1 MEQTSIWDALSNN
14 GFTGWDYGVFI
25 LYIVILVGMGIFLSR
40 SKKGEEKTSK
50 DYFLAGNTLTW
61 WAVGASLIAANISAE
76 QFIGMSGSAFASGI
90 AQAAYELMAAATL
103 LVVGKF
109 LLPLMIEKKIFTI
122 PQFLRERYNSGVG
135 LAFSIL
141 WLFLYVFVNLTSVAW
156 LGALAIQQ
164 ILGLPTD
171 HIVHVFGM
179 DVDQVR
185 LVIILSLFLI
195 AGIYSIYGGLAS
207 VAWTDVMQVTFLVGG
222 GLITA
227 YFALDVIGQE
237 VWGCGA
243 MEALGNIYSWC
254 MGIESD
260 KHFNLIVTQQADVY
274 PVINGIPEAVVQS
287 ISGSGDN
294 AIVTIKNV
302 ATDSVYNY
310 AGNLVEPL
318 EKGHSVAV
326 GEMVKAKEDP
336 FFTNPGLVLVF
347 GALWLTNLGYWGFNQ
362 YIIQKGLAAKSL
374 SEAKKGMVFAAVL
387 KILIPFIVCI
397 PGVCAFYIYNAKT
410 GDGQSVLDMLIAK
423 GQIAQDS
430 AINRSDDAYPYLIR
444 NFTPVVIKGLSFAA
458 LAAAV
463 ISSLASMF
471 NSTSTLFTMDI
482 YKQFINKNASET
494 KLVNVGRM
502 TSVSALIIALI
513 AVYPLMGGID
523 QAFQFIQEY
532 SAFVY
537 PGVVVIFGLGLLWKR
552 ASGTA
557 AIVAAIGTFAFSIIY
572 KFAFPEMP
580 FLVRSGVVF
589 ITLVILF
596 VWLSIRNKDTEA
608 ATELSADDIK
618 TQLFWS
624 KIMFIIGGVSFALF
638 VASFFSETLHIYGME
653 GAMAFFAAL
662 MFTIGYYLR
671 SNALDK
677 VQDKKLVAIDLDIF
691 KTDKTFNIGA
701 AVVIALLTFLYLA
714 LW

>member
-1 MEQTSIWDALSNN
+1 MGVLESLQNN
-14 GFTGWDYGVFI
+14 GFATVDYVVFGA
-25 LYIVILVGMGIFLSR
+25 YIVLLVGLGIFLSR
-40 SKKGEEKTSK
+40 GKKGEEKSST

-122 PQFLRERYNSGVG
+122 PQFLRERYNWGVG

-171 HIVHVFGM
+171 MIINIAGM

-185 LVIILSLFLI
+185 ICIILFLFVI
-195 AGIYSIYGGLAS
+195 AGVYSIYGGLAS

-227 YFALDVIGQE
+227 YAALSVIGAE

-243 MEALGNIYSWC
+243 LEALGNIYSWC
-254 MGIESD
+254 LGQEGD
-260 KHFNLIVTQQADVY
+260 KHFNLIVTRNEELY
-274 PVINGIPEAVVQS
+274 PVINGVADAAGHIVQ
-287 ISGSGDN
+287 
-294 AIVTIKNV
+294 
-302 ATDSVYNY
+302 
-310 AGNLVEPL
+310 
-318 EKGHSVAV
+318 
-326 GEMVKAKEDP
+326 KEDP

-374 SEAKKGMVFAAVL
+374 AEAKKGMVFAAIL

-397 PGVCAFYIYNAKT
+397 PGVCAFFIMN
-410 GDGQSVLDMLIAK
+410 GDVNGVPVREKLPDLAGEIGRA
-423 GQIAQDS
+423 
-430 AINRSDDAYPYLIR
+430 DDAYPYLIR
-444 NFTPVVIKGLSFAA
+444 NFTPVFVKGLSFAA

-482 YKQFINKNASET
+482 YKQFIEKNASEK
-494 KLVNVGRM
+494 KLVSVGRL
-502 TSVSALIIALI
+502 TSVCALIIALI

-557 AIVAAIGTFAFSIIY
+557 AVVAAIGTFAFSIIY

-596 VWLSIRNKDTEA
+596 VGISLMNKDVEKA
-608 ATELSADDIK
+608 DELSEGDIK
-618 TQLFWS
+618 QQLFWS
-624 KIMFIIGGVSFALF
+624 NIMFVVAAVSFVLF
-638 VASFFSETLHIYGME
+638 IAAFFHDTLHIYGME
-653 GAMAFFAAL
+653 GAMVFFAAITG
-662 MFTIGYYLR
+662 TIAYYLS
-671 SNALDK
+671 SNALDT
-677 VQDKKLVAIDLDIF
+677 VQDKKLVAIDLKIF
-691 KTDKTFNIGA
+691 KTDSVFNIGA
-701 AVVIALLTFLYLA
+701 VIVIALLTALYLF

>member
-1 MEQTSIWDALSNN
+1 MDKIFEALSNN
-14 GFTGWDYGVFI
+14 GFAMADYLVFI
-25 LYIVILVGMGIFLSR
+25 VYIIILVGMGLFLSR
-40 SKKGEEKTSK
+40 TKKGEEKSST

-122 PQFLRERYNSGVG
+122 PQFLRERYNWGVG
-135 LAFSIL
+135 FAFSLL

-171 HIVHVFGM
+171 MIINVAGIEI
-179 DVDQVR
+179 DQVR
-185 LVIILSLFLI
+185 MCIILSLFII

-227 YFALDVIGQE
+227 YAALSVIGDE
-237 VWGCGA
+237 MGLGGA
-243 MEALGNIYSWC
+243 WDALAHIKDYLASIDG
-254 MGIESD
+254 D
-260 KHFNLIVTQQADVY
+260 KHFNLVVTRNEELY
-274 PVINGIPEAVVQS
+274 PVINGVV
-287 ISGSGDN
+287 DN
-294 AIVTIKNV
+294 AGNIVQ
-302 ATDSVYNY
+302 
-310 AGNLVEPL
+310 
-318 EKGHSVAV
+318 
-326 GEMVKAKEDP
+326 KEDP
-336 FFTNPGLVLVF
+336 FFTNPGIVLIF

-374 SEAKKGMVFAAVL
+374 DEAKKGMVFAAFL

-397 PGVCAFYIYNAKT
+397 PGVCAFYIMNAPECDALRET
-410 GDGQSVLDMLIAK
+410 LAGSIA
-423 GQIAQDS
+423 
-430 AINRSDDAYPYLIR
+430 RSDDAYPFLIR
-444 NFTPVVIKGLSFAA
+444 NFTPTVVKGLSFAA

-482 YKQFINKNASET
+482 YKQFINKNASEK

-502 TSVSALIIALI
+502 TSVTALIIALI

-557 AIVAAIGTFAFSIIY
+557 AVVCAIGTFAFSIIY

-596 VWLSIRNKDTEA
+596 VWISLKSKKSVPAD
-608 ATELSADDIK
+608 ELDEHTIK

-624 KIMFIIGGVSFALF
+624 RIMFIVAAVSLALCI
-638 VASFFSETLHIYGME
+638 AGFFNESMHMLGFE
-653 GAMAFFAAL
+653 GAWVFFAAITA
-662 MFTIGYYLR
+662 TIGIYLR

-677 VQDKKLVAIDLDIF
+677 VQDPKLVAIDLNVF
-691 KTDKTFNIGA
+691 HTDKIFNIGA
-701 AVVIALLTFLYLA
+701 IGVIVILTILYVA

>member
-1 MEQTSIWDALSNN
+1 MSVIEALQNN
-14 GFTGWDYGVFI
+14 GFATIDYVVFAA
-25 LYIVILVGMGIFLSR
+25 YIVLLVGLGIFLSR
-40 SKKGEEKTSK
+40 SKKGEEKSST

-122 PQFLRERYNSGVG
+122 PQFLRERYNWGVG
-135 LAFSIL
+135 LAFSLL

-171 HIVHVFGM
+171 MIIQFGGM
-179 DVDQVR
+179 EIDQVR
-185 LVIILSLFLI
+185 MVIILVLFVI
-195 AGIYSIYGGLAS
+195 AGLYSIYGGLAS

-227 YFALDVIGQE
+227 YAALSVIGAE

-243 MEALGNIYSWC
+243 FEALGNIYSWC
-254 MGIESD
+254 IDQAGD
-260 KHFNLIVTQQADVY
+260 KHFNLVVTRNEELY
-274 PVINGIPEAVVQS
+274 PVINGVVEN
-287 ISGSGDN
+287 G
-294 AIVTIKNV
+294 VTIQ
-302 ATDSVYNY
+302 
-310 AGNLVEPL
+310 
-318 EKGHSVAV
+318 
-326 GEMVKAKEDP
+326 KEDP
-336 FFTNPGLVLVF
+336 YFTNPGIVLIF

-374 SEAKKGMVFAAVL
+374 DEAKKGMIFAAFL

-397 PGVCAFYIYNAKT
+397 PGVCAFYIMN
-410 GDGQSVLDMLIAK
+410 GDGEALEALRLTLAGSIE
-423 GQIAQDS
+423 
-430 AINRSDDAYPYLIR
+430 RSDDAYPFLIR
-444 NFTPVVIKGLSFAA
+444 NFTPTFVKGLSFAA

-482 YKQFINKNASET
+482 YKQFINKNASERQ
-494 KLVNVGRM
+494 LVTVGRI
-502 TSVSALIIALI
+502 TSVSALLIALI

-552 ASGTA
+552 ASGA
-557 AIVAAIGTFAFSIIY
+557 AAVAAAFGTFFFSILF
-572 KFAFPEMP
+572 KFTLPDVP
-580 FLVRSGVVF
+580 FLIRSGYVF
-589 ITLVILF
+589 IVLIVMF
-596 VWLSIRNKDTEA
+596 VTISLYSNKAVKAD
-608 ATELSADDIK
+608 ELSEDTIK

-624 KIMFIIGGVSFALF
+624 KVLYAVSILSVVFL
-638 VASFFSETLHIYGME
+638 VLSFFDHTLAIHGVQ
-653 GAMAFFAAL
+653 GAMIFFAA
-662 MFTIGYYLR
+662 MTATIGFYLR
-671 SNALDK
+671 SNALDT
-677 VQDKKLVAIDLDIF
+677 VQDPKLVAIDLDIF
-691 KTDKTFNIGA
+691 KTDKAFNFGA
-701 AVVIALLTFLYLA
+701 AGVIIILTTLYIV

>member
-1 MEQTSIWDALSNN
+1 MSVIEALKNN
-14 GFTGWDYGVFI
+14 GFETIDYVVFGA
-25 LYIVILVGMGIFLSR
+25 YIVLLVGLGLFLSR
-40 SKKGEEKTSK
+40 DKKGEEKSST

-90 AQAAYELMAAATL
+90 AQAAYEIMAAATL

-122 PQFLRERYNSGVG
+122 PQFLRERYNWGVG
-135 LAFSIL
+135 LAFSLL

-171 HIVHVFGM
+171 MTVQFAGM
-179 DVDQVR
+179 EIDQVR
-185 LVIILSLFLI
+185 MVIILVLFLV

-227 YFALDVIGQE
+227 YAALSVIGAE

-243 MEALGNIYSWC
+243 FEALGNIFDWC
-254 MGIESD
+254 VNQPGD
-260 KHFNLIVTQQADVY
+260 KHFNLVVTRQADLY
-274 PVINGIPEAVVQS
+274 PVVNGVTDAAGNVVQ
-287 ISGSGDN
+287 
-294 AIVTIKNV
+294 
-302 ATDSVYNY
+302 
-310 AGNLVEPL
+310 
-318 EKGHSVAV
+318 
-326 GEMVKAKEDP
+326 KEDP
-336 FFTNPGLVLVF
+336 FFTNPGIVLIF

-374 SEAKKGMVFAAVL
+374 AEAKKGMIFAAFL

-397 PGVCAFYIYNAKT
+397 PGVCAFYIMN
-410 GDGQSVLDMLIAK
+410 GDGEALENLRQTLAGGIE
-423 GQIAQDS
+423 
-430 AINRSDDAYPYLIR
+430 RSDDAYPFLIR
-444 NFTPVVIKGLSFAA
+444 NFTPTFIKGLSFAA

-482 YKQFINKNASET
+482 YKQFINKNASEK

-502 TSVSALIIALI
+502 TSISALIIALL

-552 ASGTA
+552 ASGA
-557 AIVAAIGTFAFSIIY
+557 AAVVCAIGTFAFSILF
-572 KFAFPEMP
+572 KFTLPDVP
-580 FLVRSGVVF
+580 FLVRSGYVF
-589 ITLVILF
+589 ICLVILF
-596 VWLSIRNKDTEA
+596 VGISLKSSKAVA
-608 ATELSADDIK
+608 ADELDEKTVK

-624 KIMFIIGGVSFALF
+624 NILFAVAAVSIALF
-638 VASFFSETLHIYGME
+638 AASFFNDTLAVHGVA
-653 GAMAFFAAL
+653 GAMIFFAAITA
-662 MFTIGYYLR
+662 TIGFYLR
-671 SNALDK
+671 SNALDS
-677 VQDKKLVAIDLDIF
+677 VQDPKLVAIDLNIF
-691 KTDKTFNIGA
+691 ETDKAFNIGA
-701 AVVIALLTFLYLA
+701 FGVIAIITFLYIV